1 MNHNIESVKILEKV
15 RGLFKLAIQKN
26 MPIDDLKI
34 KLNELYSEF
43 SCCKSQLGE
52 LCGFKFNV
60 EGKAFFYVENL
71 SKRGN
76 LSKLQLTL
84 NAYGCPPPFYVIGE
98 GNFIKRIYELKNDQE
113 FNELVYS
120 IFTPNTMST
129 IYNQMFVPSEIM
141 SQQKDVIFESME
153 AYWLGMDYISTDSLI
168 TALEASL
175 RDLIDNITDKRPETK
190 FENHLKKLAI
200 SKLSHMNHQ
209 IDSFYW
215 YPYKQD
221 QDSKFDINKEFSKDE
236 YDFLILTNTI
246 SDAINA
252 FRIWFKDVLYKVCDN
267 KNATFS
273 LNRHLFLHG
282 FSKRV
287 AKPVFFPLMI
297 WALLG
302 VIYIESMFKNGGHLF
317 FPVADEKDKSLE
329 NYFKLIHNSQ
339 GKAMRRFARMFGVS
353 YGKNEN

>member
-1 MNHNIESVKILEKV
+1 MNHNIESIKTLKKV
-15 RGLFKLAIQKN
+15 RGLFNLAIQKN
-26 MPIDDLKI
+26 MPVDDLKT
-34 KLNELYSEF
+34 KLKVLYSEF
-43 SCCKSQLGE
+43 SCCKSQLGG
-52 LCGFKFNV
+52 LCGFEFNV
-60 EGKAFFYVENL
+60 EDKTFFYVENL
-71 SKRGN
+71 SKRGS

-98 GNFIKRIYELKNDQE
+98 GNFIKRIHELKNDQE

-129 IYNQMFVPSEIM
+129 IYNQMFVPSKIM
-141 SQQKDVIFESME
+141 SQQTNVIFESME

-175 RDLIDNITDKRPETK
+175 RDLIDSITKQRPNTK
-190 FENHLKKLAI
+190 FEKYLRKLAI

-209 IDSFYW
+209 IDSIYW

-221 QDSKFDINKEFSKDE
+221 RDSGFDINEQFSKDE

-252 FRIWFKDVLYKVCDN
+252 FRIWFNEVLYKGCDN
-267 KNATFS
+267 KNATFT

-287 AKPVFFPLMI
+287 AKPVYFPLMI

-302 VIYIESMFKNGGHLF
+302 VIYIESMFNNGGHLL
-317 FPVADEKDKSLE
+317 FPVADEKDKRLE
-329 NYFKLIHNSQ
+329 NYFKLIYKNQ
-339 GKAMRRFARMFGVS
+339 GEVMRRFARMSGVS